1 MKPLE
6 LDHVAVAVSS
16 LATALP
22 TFEALV
28 GARGSTPETVAA
40 QGVAVTFLGEGPGRL
55 ELLEPL
61 SPESGVGRFL
71 EQRGPGIHHIA
82 YRVADLAA
90 TLDRLAANGV
100 QLIDRRPRPGAHG
113 HNVAF
118 IHPRSAG
125 GVLIE
130 LVEERP

>member
-1 MKPLE
+1 MQPLE

-16 LATALP
+16 LAAALP
-22 TFEALV
+22 IFEALV

-40 QGVAVTFLGEGPGRL
+40 QGVAVTFLGAGPGRL

-82 YRVADLAA
+82 YRVPELAA
-90 TLDRLAANGV
+90 TLDRLAASGV
-100 QLIDRRPRPGAHG
+100 QLIDRTPRPGAHG
-113 HNVAF
+113 RHVAF